1 MLKTLVKG
9 TGGSNATAGAK
20 TATKVVPKDPGLP
33 TNIVLTKKAYNLN
46 QGCKFCLQ
54 DFLCATMLENSKK
67 IYVGMTS
74 GNLATFDFSTKT
86 LEIIGH
92 RSHV

>member
-20 TATKVVPKDPGLP
+20 TATKVPPKDPGLP

-46 QGCKFCLQ
+46 QGCTFC
-54 DFLCATMLENSKK
+54 
-67 IYVGMTS
+67 
-74 GNLATFDFSTKT
+74 
-86 LEIIGH
+86 
-92 RSHV
+92 